1 MTEQLMGMDAAFLA
15 LETPEM
21 PMHVVGVLLLDP
33 AGGEGFSVERLR
45 QVIGERLHLMPP
57 FCRRLVDV
65 PLSLDKPYWHYDA
78 DVDLSEHVFDATLD
92 PPGDLHALGDLVG
105 ALTTVPLDRSRPL
118 WELHIVTGLSDGRV
132 ALVAKVHHSTL
143 YGAAGAEFIAELLD
157 LSPESPPPPTKPE
170 PSTTEPPGRAT
181 VLRRTAVAQL
191 RRPLAVGGL
200 VVTGGRNAVGTV
212 RALGGVL
219 TRHGRAG
226 LPALAP
232 RTAISGPL
240 TEQ

>member
-65 PLSLDKPYWHYDA
+65 PMGMDKPYWHYDS
-78 DVDLSEHVFDATLD
+78 DVDISEHVFETAL
-92 PPGDLHALGDLVG
+92 PAAGDLHALGDLVG
-105 ALTTVPLDRSRPL
+105 ELTAAPLDRSRPL
-118 WELHIVTGLSDGRV
+118 WELHIVTGLADDRV

-157 LSPESPPPPTKPE
+157 LSPESPEPPARPE
-170 PSTTEPPGRAT
+170 PTTSEPPGRGA
-181 VLRRTAVAQL
+181 VARRTA
-191 RRPLAVGGL
+191 
-200 VVTGGRNAVGTV
+200 
-212 RALGGVL
+212 
-219 TRHGRAG
+219 
-226 LPALAP
+226 
-232 RTAISGPL
+232 
-240 TEQ
+240 